1 MIVVQ
6 RATLLILNV
15 VSFVKNDDEEIA
27 KVIQTIMSYKA
38 ASYIDLLMPIKKA
51 MREKKSNSSL
61 NFVMRYV
68 WS

>member
-38 ASYIDLLMPIKKA
+38 ASYIDLLMRIKKA